1 LAALLLVGSGV
12 AGATTRGAEDERMQ
26 QSRSRAIGSA
36 TDGRLEHGM
45 FMRETRDLYF
55 KYGSPEE
62 ERWGTEELV
71 GMLRRSAGAVARQ
84 LPGAQLTVGDL
95 SREHGGPM
103 RPHLSHANGRDV
115 DVGFYLTDGDGEAK
129 RARRFVRVRRN
140 GRGFGGTRFD
150 DRRNW
155 KLVESML
162 SDSRAQVEAI
172 LVASHL
178 ERRLLAE
185 ARRQGASRWLYERAR
200 LVMYQPRVGGRHDDH
215 FHVRIHCPPDDEP
228 ACEDGEPAFPVMG
241 PFTTIR

>member
-1 LAALLLVGSGV
+1 MRSSAVVAVLAGLLLLGSGV
-12 AGATTRGAEDERMQ
+12 AGATTRDGETDRVR

-36 TDGRLEHGM
+36 TDGRLENAM

-55 KYGSPEE
+55 KHGSPED

-71 GMLRRSAGAVARQ
+71 GMLRRSAEAVSRR
-84 LPGAQLTVGDL
+84 LPGARLTVGDL

-115 DVGFYLTDGDGEAK
+115 DLGFYLTDRDGEAK
-129 RARRFVRVRRN
+129 SARRFVRVRHN

-162 SDSRAQVEAI
+162 SDSRAEVEAI

-185 ARRQGASRWLYERAR
+185 ARRQGASTWGMA
-200 LVMYQPRVGGRHDDH
+200 
-215 FHVRIHCPPDDEP
+215 
-228 ACEDGEPAFPVMG
+228 
-241 PFTTIR
+241 